1 MNIQIWTK
9 NPVQDAIL
17 VLAKITIFLSVFCFV
32 FEFLFLAVVF
42 LQGFVSL
49 NCLCL
54 VIKIVKLV
62 FFAIKHRDNLRRR
75 KQDGS
80 RVNTFL
86 LSGFMSSF
94 CLVIFLE

>member
-1 MNIQIWTK
+1 MR
-9 NPVQDAIL
+9 DAIL
-17 VLAKITIFLSVFCFV
+17 VLAKITIFLSIFCFV
-32 FEFLFLAVVF
+32 FGFLFWIVWF
-42 LQGFVSL
+42 LQDFVSL
-49 NCLCL
+49 NCFCL

-62 FFAIKHRDNLRRR
+62 FFAIKHRDSLRRR

-94 CLVIFLE
+94 CLVMFLE

>member
-1 MNIQIWTK
+1 MLTK
-9 NPVQDAIL
+9 T
-17 VLAKITIFLSVFCFV
+17 TIFLSVFLFV
-32 FEFLFLAVVF
+32 FGCLFCVF
-42 LQGFVSL
+42 GFVWLFVLLLFFIS
-49 NCLCL
+49 

-62 FFAIKHRDNLRRR
+62 FFAIKHHDSLRRR

-94 CLVIFLE
+94 CLVMFLE

>member
-1 MNIQIWTK
+1 MLTK
-9 NPVQDAIL
+9 T
-17 VLAKITIFLSVFCFV
+17 TIFLSVF
-32 FEFLFLAVVF
+32 LFIFGGLLCSLGFCLVVCAVVVF
-42 LQGFVSL
+42 IS
-49 NCLCL
+49 
-54 VIKIVKLV
+54 VIKIVKLM
-62 FFAIKHRDNLRRR
+62 FFAIKHRDSLHRR

>member
-1 MNIQIWTK
+1 M
-9 NPVQDAIL
+9 P
-17 VLAKITIFLSVFCFV
+17 
-32 FEFLFLAVVF
+32 
-42 LQGFVSL
+42 L
-49 NCLCL
+49 NYCCL

-62 FFAIKHRDNLRRR
+62 FFDIRRRDNLRRR

-94 CLVIFLE
+94 CLVMFLE

>member
-1 MNIQIWTK
+1 MS
-9 NPVQDAIL
+9 L
-17 VLAKITIFLSVFCFV
+17 VFAWLFV
-32 FEFLFLAVVF
+32 LFLFF
-42 LQGFVSL
+42 IS
-49 NCLCL
+49 

-62 FFAIKHRDNLRRR
+62 FFTIKHRDSLHRR

-80 RVNTFL
+80 RVNTLL

>member
-1 MNIQIWTK
+1 MLTK
-9 NPVQDAIL
+9 T
-17 VLAKITIFLSVFCFV
+17 TIFLSVF
-32 FEFLFLAVVF
+32 LFLVVCSAD
-42 LQGFVSL
+42 LAFVLLFVLLLLFIS
-49 NCLCL
+49 

-62 FFAIKHRDNLRRR
+62 FFDIKCRDSLRRR

>member
-1 MNIQIWTK
+1 VFTK
-9 NPVQDAIL
+9 T
-17 VLAKITIFLSVFCFV
+17 TIFLSVFLVIC
-32 FEFLFLAVVF
+32 AVV
-42 LQGFVSL
+42 LAFVWLLVLLLFFIS
-49 NCLCL
+49 
-54 VIKIVKLV
+54 VIKIVKLM

-94 CLVIFLE
+94 CLVMFLE